1 MALPD
6 PERDSQ
12 FYEGVPLRRL
22 AAFVIDFIVILL
34 LTMLSMFIVALA
46 TFGLGTVLFFLVF
59 SLTGFA
65 YRWIMLFK
73 RSATVGMLLTG
84 IEIRRAD
91 GEKMD
96 RASAFLHTVGFL
108 VTFFFAPLLIIG
120 WFLMMSDPYKRVM
133 HDLVLGS
140 AAINRPT

>member
-6 PERDSQ
+6 PERDGQ